1 MSHKDQQ
8 DKIIARALRIL
19 EERAKYNEQTLGT
32 PTDVKNYLRLKLGE
46 VEHEVFCCVWL
57 DSQHKVI
64 DFEEMFRGTI
74 SQTSVYPREIVKAAL
89 RHNAAAVIFAHNHP
103 SGVLEPSSA
112 DIQLTSTL
120 KKTLDMVDVRTLD
133 HFIVS
138 AAGIVSLAEKGLI

>member
-64 DFEEMFRGTI
+64 DFEELFRGTI
-74 SQTSVYPREIVKAAL
+74 NQTSVYPREIIKAAL

-103 SGVLEPSSA
+103 SGILEPSSA

-133 HFIVS
+133 HFII
-138 AAGIVSLAEKGLI
+138 AASGILSFAERGLI

>member
-64 DFEEMFRGTI
+64 DFEEMFRGTL

-120 KKTLDMVDVRTLD
+120 KKTLDMIDVRTLD
-133 HFIVS
+133 HFIVAS
-138 AAGIVSLAEKGLI
+138 TEILSFAEKGLM

>member
-138 AAGIVSLAEKGLI
+138 AAGIVSLAEKGLM

>member
-74 SQTSVYPREIVKAAL
+74 NQTSVYPREVIKAAL
-89 RHNAAAVIFAHNHP
+89 RRNAAAVIFAHNHP
-103 SGVLEPSSA
+103 SGLLEPSSA

-120 KKTLDMVDVRTLD
+120 KKTLDMIDVRTLD
-133 HFIVS
+133 HFII
-138 AAGIVSLAEKGLI
+138 AASGILSFAERGLI

>member
-74 SQTSVYPREIVKAAL
+74 NQTSVYPREIIKAAL

-103 SGVLEPSSA
+103 SSILEPSSA

-120 KKTLDMVDVRTLD
+120 KKTLDMIDVRTLD
-133 HFIVS
+133 HFIVAS
-138 AAGIVSLAEKGLI
+138 TGILSFAEKGLM

>member
-19 EERAKYNEQTLGT
+19 EERAKYNEQTLST

-74 SQTSVYPREIVKAAL
+74 NQTSVYPREIVKAAL

-138 AAGIVSLAEKGLI
+138 AAGIVSLAEKGLM